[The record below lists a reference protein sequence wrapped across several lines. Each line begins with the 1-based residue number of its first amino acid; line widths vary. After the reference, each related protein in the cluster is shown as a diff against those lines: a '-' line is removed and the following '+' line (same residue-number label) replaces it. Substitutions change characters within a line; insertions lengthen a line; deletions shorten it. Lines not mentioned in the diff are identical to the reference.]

1 MGLHEVKMTPEEVD
15 AYIASR
21 ITDLADSIINIKK
34 YVEMLDNKPMVRKDW
49 ERCDNTI
56 DYFRDA
62 IMLECHSISKMLSE
76 PISNSID
83 NEFRRVFD
91 AGERQGA
98 VVCAR
103 RMIAKKLPIDD
114 IAELTGLA
122 ADEIKAL

>member
-1 MGLHEVKMTPEEVD
+1 MGMREVKITREEVD

-34 YVEMLDNKPMVRKDW
+34 YVEMLENKPMVWRDSQ
-49 ERCDNTI
+49 RCDNTI

-76 PISNSID
+76 PISDSID
-83 NEFRRVFD
+83 KQFRRVFD

-103 RMIAKKLPIDD
+103 RMLSKKLPVDSIT
-114 IAELTGLA
+114 ELTGLSA
-122 ADEIKAL
+122 AEIDAL

>member
-103 RMIAKKLPIDD
+103 RMIAKKLPTAD
-114 IAELTGLA
+114 IADLTGFTA
-122 ADEIKAL
+122 AEITAL

>member
-1 MGLHEVKMTPEEVD
+1 MGLHEVKMTPEEED

-103 RMIAKKLPIDD
+103 RMIAKQLPTAD
-114 IAELTGLA
+114 IADLTGLT
-122 ADEIKAL
+122 ADEIAAL